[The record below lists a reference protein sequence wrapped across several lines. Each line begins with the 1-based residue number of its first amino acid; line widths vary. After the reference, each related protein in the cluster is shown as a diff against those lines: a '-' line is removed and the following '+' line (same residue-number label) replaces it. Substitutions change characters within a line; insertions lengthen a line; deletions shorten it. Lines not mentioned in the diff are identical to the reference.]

1 MKSFVNYP
9 RDFEKMQFHE
19 MDQSISSALFA
30 HYELYKKVSN
40 LEGTIVKCGIAAEQG
55 FTKFA
60 VFRKLISTH
69 STEKVIAF
77 EKFTKSLSFKSVDQR
92 TGALEYKI
100 KEPVASVE
108 KAQDKLLKKGVA
120 HIDFIPGNLDDS
132 IPDYLIEHPELK
144 ISYLCLDLDDYT
156 ASINSLQYF
165 YPRVVYGGITV
176 FDNYHKHGEDYKAI
190 TDYFR
195 HNKINIST
203 FSVNKGPHFT
213 IRH

>member
-1 MKSFVNYP
+1 
-9 RDFEKMQFHE
+9 
-19 MDQSISSALFA
+19 
-30 HYELYKKVSN
+30 
-40 LEGTIVKCGIAAEQG
+40 
-55 FTKFA
+55 